1 MERIFKTWKKA
12 TYFEGEFALRSRYEN
27 WAHPVDF
34 PTVFTA
40 YGAAIKNGNWQRCT
54 AINTPDYVIN
64 NFSDGIGNRRRHAM
78 GVMWEYCKRLE
89 KTTWKDVA
97 EDEEGVKE
105 LIRQANTE
113 LYKLPTLR

>member
-12 TYFEGEFALRSRYEN
+12 TYLKGEFVLRSDGV

-40 YGAAIKNGNWQRCT
+40 YGAAIKSGNWHSCT

-64 NFSDGIGNRRRHAM
+64 RFFDGIGNRKHHAM

-89 KTTWKDVA
+89 KITWKDVA

-105 LIRQANTE
+105 LVRLANTE
-113 LYKLPTLR
+113 LYKLKTM